1 MAKKHSHKHQQIG
14 VRGGKQQH
22 GCAPQKGIQQHGLAA
37 AQQVHAEASHRQ
49 KHQIADVAHGD
60 DLGQLGGTQLEV
72 GREDGGKN
80 APHGIVCAQTHHQ
93 DQERS
98 KSNDVLFLIHW
109 FIPQKKPPPSPT
121 RQKGPEPMRRLAQ
134 YFQMAQPSWTL
145 SYSGVAASAVRPMV
159 CTLVQFWVRRPCAK
173 SERSSPAKPR
183 VEFRMVTPS
192 TQRRNTAA
200 LF

>member
-1 MAKKHSHKHQQIG
+1 M
-14 VRGGKQQH
+14 GKQQH

-37 AQQVHAEASHRQ
+37 TQNIHPEAADGQ
-49 KHQIADVAHGD
+49 KHEVADVAYGD
-60 DLGQLGGTQLEV
+60 DLGQLGSTQLEV
-72 GREDGGKN
+72 GGEDGRKN

-93 DQERS
+93 DQERG
-98 KSNDVLFLIHW
+98 KGNGVLFLIHW
-109 FIPQKKPPPSPT
+109 FIPQKKPPPGPA

-134 YFQMAQPSWTL
+134 YIQMAQPSWML

-183 VEFRMVTPS
+183 VEFRMVMPS
-192 TQRRNTAA
+192 TQRRNMAA
-200 LF
+200 FF